1 MNRLFYISI
10 LLLLSINGLAQ
21 DIHFSQFYNAPLQT
35 NPAMTGIFGGDVRFV
50 GNFRH
55 QWASVPVPYTTFSG
69 SFEHKL
75 VPKLIKTNG
84 LAAGLLINQ
93 DQAGDSR
100 LSLTNIMASAA
111 YAQAMNDQNFV
122 SIGFQVGIGQRRIDM
137 AALTFDSQF
146 NGDIF
151 DPNLPTQENLPILNF
166 VYPDM
171 NAGINWHFQLPDLR
185 TWVNAGASL
194 AHLNTPRQ
202 SFFENDDVRLSRK
215 LAFST
220 DASFPISAK
229 LDLQPALLYQRQNT
243 YQELVY
249 GTNVK
254 YHLTE
259 NAGNE
264 MGLLFGGW
272 HRWGDAIAFFAGLDY
287 TTLSVGISYD
297 INISPFN
304 VATNGN
310 GGPELSVIYT
320 IAKVKGMESYRS
332 CPIF

>member
-1 MNRLFYISI
+1 MNRLFYISV

-35 NPAMTGIFGGDVRFV
+35 NPARTGIFGGDVRFV
-50 GNFRH
+50 GNFRQ

-75 VPKLIKTNG
+75 VPELIKTNSF
-84 LAAGLLINQ
+84 AAGLLINQ
-93 DQAGDSR
+93 DRAGDSK

-122 SIGFQVGIGQRRIDM
+122 SIGFQLGIGQRRIDM

-202 SFFENDDVRLSRK
+202 SFFENNDVRLSRK
-215 LAFST
+215 LTFST

-297 INISPFN
+297 INVSPFN